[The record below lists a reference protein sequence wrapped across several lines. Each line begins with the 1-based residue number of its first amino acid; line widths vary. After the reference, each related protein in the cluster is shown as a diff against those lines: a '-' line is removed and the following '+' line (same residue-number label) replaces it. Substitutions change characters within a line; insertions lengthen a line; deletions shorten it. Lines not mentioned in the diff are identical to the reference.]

1 MIKAAVALALLV
13 TAGAVPAA
21 TAQSTL
27 PPAAHSCAPSD
38 GLNYICGPT
47 ASEDLARVP
56 GTRWLVASGMNVGE
70 PAQLY
75 LIDSRTKRV
84 TSLFPTDNPVMQ
96 LDAALGIGCTGPPR
110 LEKMSTDGINMRAGR
125 NRQHLLYAAN
135 HGDRNA
141 IEIFRINAHGARGSA
156 PKAAWIGCVPMPP
169 GTLANAVVPLP
180 DGGLVISSF
189 YDPNDKDA
197 WARMSR
203 GENTG
208 SLWEWHAGSGMR
220 RLEVG
225 GISGANGIETS
236 ADANILYASAW
247 SGSELLVMDRR
258 TGAQRRI
265 PLGFLPDNIKRAPDG
280 TLFVGGQR
288 SSAARI
294 AACTGPE
301 CPQDWIIARVDP
313 VSGRVTPLITRPG
326 NALINYACGAVQV
339 DGTLYITARGD
350 RRLVFVPLA
359 SLPSLR

>member
-1 MIKAAVALALLV
+1 MIRSAVALALLV
-13 TAGAVPAA
+13 TVGAVPAA
-21 TAQSTL
+21 TAQRTL

-38 GLNYICGPT
+38 GLNYICGPV

-56 GTRWLVASGMNVGE
+56 GTRWLVTSGMNVGE
-70 PAQLY
+70 PARLY
-75 LIDSRTKRV
+75 LIDSRTKRA
-84 TSLFPTDNPVMQ
+84 TSLFPTDKPVMQ
-96 LDAALGIGCTGPPR
+96 LDAALRTGCTGPPR

-135 HGDRNA
+135 HGDRDA
-141 IEIFRINAHGARGSA
+141 IEIFRIDARGLV
-156 PKAAWIGCVPMPP
+156 PKAAWTGCVPMPP
-169 GTLANAVVPLP
+169 GTLANAVVPVA
-180 DGGLVISSF
+180 DGGLLISSF
-189 YDPNDKDA
+189 YDPGDKEA
-197 WARMSR
+197 WVRMNR

-220 RLEVG
+220 RLEIG

-236 ADANILYASAW
+236 ADGNTLYASAW
-247 SGSELLVMDRR
+247 SGRELLVLDRR

-265 PLGFLPDNIKRAPDG
+265 ALDFLPDNIKRAPDG

-288 SSAARI
+288 SSVARI
-294 AACTGPE
+294 AACTGPD
-301 CPQDWIIARVDP
+301 CPQDWIIACVDP

-326 NALINYACGAVQV
+326 NALINYACGAVEV

-350 RRLVFVPLA
+350 RRLAFLPLA

>member
-1 MIKAAVALALLV
+1 MIKAAAALALLV
-13 TAGAVPAA
+13 TAVAGA

-27 PPAAHSCAPSD
+27 PSAAYSCAPSD

-75 LIDSRTKRV
+75 LIDTRTKRA
-84 TSLFPTDNPVMQ
+84 TSLFPTDKPQMFP
-96 LDAALGIGCTGPPR
+96 DAALRTGCTGPPN
-110 LEKMSTDGINMRAGR
+110 LEKMSTDGINIRAGR
-125 NRQHLLYAAN
+125 NRQHLIYAAN
-135 HGDRNA
+135 HGDRHA
-141 IEIFRINAHGARGSA
+141 IEIFRIDARGA
-156 PKAAWIGCVPMPP
+156 VPKAAWIGCVPMPS
-169 GTLANAVVPLP
+169 GTLANAVVPLA
-180 DGGLVISSF
+180 DGGLLISSF
-189 YDPNDKDA
+189 YNPDDKDA

-203 GENTG
+203 GENIG
-208 SLWEWHAGSGMR
+208 SLWEWHAGAGMR
-220 RLEVG
+220 RLDVG
-225 GISGANGIETS
+225 GISGANGVEIS
-236 ADANILYASAW
+236 ADGNTLYASAW
-247 SGSELLVMDRR
+247 SGRELLVLDRR

-265 PLGFLPDNIKRAPDG
+265 ALEFLPDNIKRAPDG

-313 VSGRVTPLITRPG
+313 VSGRVTPLVTRPG

-350 RRLVFVPLA
+350 RRLIYMPMA
-359 SLPSLR
+359 SLPDLR